1 VLLVLASARSLD
13 AEPLLISQL
22 VRVAGQG
29 FAVDALEQTVNRV
42 ALPPETLTQL
52 QSAFDRAAEH
62 EAAGTSIDRAFVGER
77 VNEGS
82 IFDMAPEKLREA
94 FAQMATM
101 GPSNEMQQA
110 VNGVSEKMT
119 ANLKDQ
125 RKFVED
131 SLDQALAARKDPLP
145 TRLKA
150 DELLAGRATEAKSK
164 EYVVASMLLPG
175 LGKVTSKE
183 AGALARLRLAQTAVA
198 LERFRAANANRYP
211 DALTELVP
219 KFLAAV
225 PNDPFDG
232 QPLRY
237 QKAGVGGYL
246 LHSVGVDLKDDGG
259 VRKAGADDLSF
270 AVVRPP
276 RP

>member
-1 VLLVLASARSLD
+1 
-13 AEPLLISQL
+13 

-52 QSAFDRAAEH
+52 QSAFDRAADR
-62 EAAGTSIDRAFVGER
+62 EAAGTGFDRSLVGER
-77 VNEGS
+77 VNVS
-82 IFDMAPEKLREA
+82 AFLDLAPEKLRET

-110 VNGVSEKMT
+110 VNGVSDKMT

-125 RKFVED
+125 RKFCED
-131 SLDQALAARKDPLP
+131 SIDQALAARKEPLP
-145 TRLKA
+145 GRLKA
-150 DELLAGRATEAKSK
+150 DELITTRASEAKSK
-164 EYVVASMLLPG
+164 EYVLASMLLPA

-183 AGALARLRLAQTAVA
+183 AGSLARLRLAQTAIA
-198 LERFRAANANRYP
+198 LERFRAANTNRYP
-211 DALTELVP
+211 EALTELAP

-246 LHSVGVDLKDDGG
+246 LHSIGADLKDDNG
-259 VRKAGADDLSF
+259 VRKVGADDLSF
-270 AVVRPP
+270 VVVRPP